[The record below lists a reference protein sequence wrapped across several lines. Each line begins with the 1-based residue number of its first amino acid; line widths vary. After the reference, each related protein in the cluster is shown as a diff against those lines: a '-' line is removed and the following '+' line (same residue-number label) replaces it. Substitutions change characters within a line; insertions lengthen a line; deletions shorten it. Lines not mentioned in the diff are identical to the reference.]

1 MTNSS
6 PSVSLTAPA
15 ADLTATRHSLHRV
28 AAHIL
33 GRARV
38 HSADRSSL
46 RVTIGGITTPTF
58 GDDQRRI
65 RLTGG
70 LLLVETEGGPHATRR
85 AVPLHGSS
93 LAELAELAG
102 ADLSRSIDIGDDIP
116 PLGDVHARL
125 SFDADALASIV
136 SWYEFSTRLLDQIS
150 AELPA
155 NAQPTPV
162 RLWPEHFDV
171 AIEADVAVGSA
182 AAGPTRNRRVNL
194 GGTPGDSFCEQP
206 YLYVGP
212 WGPERPGSQGY
223 WNAPFG
229 AVLTASDLAAG
240 AQPGERAMDFLRE
253 GLRRLAVHS

>member
-6 PSVSLTAPA
+6 GLVSLTARPSHFA
-15 ADLTATRHSLHRV
+15 ATRDSLHRV
-28 AAHIL
+28 AAHVL

-65 RLTGG
+65 RIAEGR
-70 LLLVETEGGPHATRR
+70 LLVETEGGPQATQR
-85 AVPLHGSS
+85 AMALHGSS
-93 LAELAELAG
+93 LADLAALAG
-102 ADLSRSIDIGDDIP
+102 ADLTRSIDIGDDIP

-125 SFDADALASIV
+125 DFDAEALASIV
-136 SWYEFSTRLLDQIS
+136 AWYEFFARLLDRVS

-155 NAQPTPV
+155 SAQPTPV

-171 AIEADVAVGSA
+171 AIEAEVAVGSA
-182 AAGPTRNRRVNL
+182 TAGQTRSRRVNL

-212 WGPERPGSQGY
+212 WGPERPGSDGY

-229 AVLTASDLAAG
+229 AVLTASDLTAD
-240 AQPGERAMDFLRE
+240 AQPDEPAMDFLRE
-253 GLRRLAVHS
+253 GLRRLALHR